1 VPFRLTLIN
10 PCGISSK
17 LDVEKVAFALVV
29 AATVVLVTFTL
40 PELIVTLV
48 RVRFPTEVVVLP
60 SVIVVLPRV
69 AVLLAKKEF
78 GNVTAT
84 EVTLAFVYLPFVS
97 VAELIVPPVMT
108 TALAF

>member
-48 RVRFPTEVVVLP
+48 NVTLPTEETVPPRV
-60 SVIVVLPRV
+60 SVVLPRV
-69 AVLLAKKEF
+69 VVLLAKKEF
-78 GNVTAT
+78 GNMTAT
-84 EVTLAFVYLPFVS
+84 EVMLAFVYVPFVS
-97 VAELIVPPVMT
+97 VVELIVPPVIT